1 MGAANLVAT
10 LKGAKSAGG
19 GTLTISTDGGVKV
32 GAAAG
37 MSKVVKTDIM
47 AGNGVIHVI
56 DAAIRL

>member
-19 GTLTISTDGGVKV
+19 GTLTSSTDGGVKV
-32 GAAAG
+32 GSDAG